1 MTFTPSQLHLLHLSD
16 AAEVHEGATNAQRRR
31 AEAAIAAGR
40 IPGTR
45 GRPRKAIKAPK
56 PTRGDPA
63 IGRKAAARLGLL
75 RLMR

>member
-1 MTFTPSQLHLLHLSD
+1 MTFTPSELRLLALSD
-16 AAEVHEGATNAQRRR
+16 AAQSADTSTTAKRRR
-31 AEAAIAAGR
+31 ALMALAAGR
-40 IPGTR
+40 VPGTR
-45 GRPRKAIKAPK
+45 GRPRKAVKAPK